1 MVMANMAKVTFTR
14 ATKERALLRLDA
26 GCTVR
31 DVSRQHGV
39 SVRTLY
45 RWRASGVR
53 KQQVTDGGERLRL
66 LELKYRR
73 LQKQFA
79 ELVLDYVT
87 LRVALMKDVKG
98 DC

>member
-1 MVMANMAKVTFTR
+1 MASMAKLTFTR

-26 GCTVR
+26 GCTVK
-31 DVSRQHGV
+31 DVSREHGV

-45 RWRASGVR
+45 RWRADVVR
-53 KQQVTDGGERLRL
+53 RKRLTDGDEQLRS
-66 LELKYRR
+66 LEAKHRR

-79 ELVLDYVT
+79 ELALDYVT

>member
-1 MVMANMAKVTFTR
+1 MASMARVTFTQ

-45 RWRASGVR
+45 RWRANAVR
-53 KQQVTDGGERLRL
+53 KQQETEGGERGHSLQA
-66 LELKYRR
+66 KYRR
-73 LQKQFA
+73 LQQQFA
-79 ELVLDYVT
+79 ELFLDYVT
-87 LRVALMKDVKG
+87 LRIALMKDVKG

>member
-1 MVMANMAKVTFTR
+1 MASMARSTFTR
-14 ATKERALLRLDA
+14 AKKERALLRLDA

-31 DVSRQHGV
+31 DVSREHGV

-45 RWRASGVR
+45 RWRANRGR
-53 KQQVTDGGERLRL
+53 KQHVPEGGERLRS
-66 LELKYRR
+66 LEAKHRR
-73 LQKQFA
+73 LQKQYA
-79 ELVLDYVT
+79 ELALDYVT